1 MHILEK
7 IACYSLR
14 KKVAHVKRNLVIP
27 ESGSLKKIGVL
38 WQYEGKEAFKLIH
51 NHFSESQVIVRNLCI
66 YEKKT
71 QALPGVNVITPKD
84 LNWLGIPKPG
94 TADEFIKTEFDVLFN
109 VITNQTLQSEYVT
122 ALSRAHFKIG
132 WSPDEN
138 NFFDLNINIQGKP
151 DALYLARQQIFY
163 LGQFFQTK

>member
-1 MHILEK
+1 M
-7 IACYSLR
+7 
-14 KKVAHVKRNLVIP
+14 AHVKRNLGFQIRLT
-27 ESGSLKKIGVL
+27 EKIGVL
-38 WQYEGKEAFKLIH
+38 WQYEGKEAFKFIH
-51 NHFSESQVIVRNLCI
+51 DHFSESQVIVRNLCI

-138 NFFDLNINIQGKP
+138 NFFDLNINIQGNPMHCILP
-151 DALYLARQQIFY
+151 DSK
-163 LGQFFQTK
+163 FFILDSFSNK